1 MQHSQKRH
9 SHNTKNFVEQ
19 AEHCHN
25 IDDVDM
31 LSAHDRRLDILAIDT
46 FRSVASL
53 LVSSY
58 VPCYVRNQIWCA
70 NGCKYKN
77 IRLAYGTAYAS
88 KMLTFFSA
96 TNRIYIDMYVY
107 RDLDTPVSWHSWV
120 SLTCVIC
127 LDLIAFCSSSMMATH
142 LSLSVSFSVRM
153 IMSMLTLEQPTEE
166 QDTCNRGGKARVARF
181 HNWKGQNNPP
191 QHIIEHRQ
199 S

>member
-19 AEHCHN
+19 AKHCYN
-25 IDDVDM
+25 IDDVDT

-46 FRSVASL
+46 FTPVASL

-58 VPCYVRNQIWCA
+58 VPCYVRNQVWCA

-77 IRLAYGTAYAS
+77 IRLAYGTVYAS
-88 KMLTFFSA
+88 KTLTFFCNEPYVY
-96 TNRIYIDMYVY
+96 TYIDTYVY

-120 SLTCVIC
+120 SHTCVIC

-166 QDTCNRGGKARVARF
+166 QDTCIEEERRV
-181 HNWKGQNNPP
+181 
-191 QHIIEHRQ
+191 
-199 S
+199 